1 MKSINKS
8 LLVAA
13 VLSTALTALAQNPGG
28 QNPGAGGT
36 SPDPTNETN
45 TTNASGA
52 RTEGDTSGRTG
63 GVGATNTRGANTDG
77 TTRGTGTN
85 PSSVKDANREHSAQD
100 DMNQP
105 KKKRSFWDRLTG
117 RNKQL
122 DANQTTPDRT
132 NETDSSGRRIET
144 QP

>member
-13 VLSTALTALAQNPGG
+13 VLSSALTALAQNPGG
-28 QNPGAGGT
+28 QNPGAGAT
-36 SPDPTNETN
+36 STDPSNETN

-52 RTEGDTSGRTG
+52 RTEGEARGRAGTPG
-63 GVGATNTRGANTDG
+63 NANTG
-77 TTRGTGTN
+77 VTGAHSTIQ
-85 PSSVKDANREHSAQD
+85 DANVDRAHD
-100 DMNQP
+100 DMSQP

-117 RNKQL
+117 RNKHM
-122 DANQTTPDRT
+122 DTNQNNPDRL

>member
-13 VLSTALTALAQNPGG
+13 VLSSALTALAQNPGG
-28 QNPGAGGT
+28 QNPGAGST
-36 SPDPTNETN
+36 SPDPSNETN

-52 RTEGDTSGRTG
+52 RTEGEARGRTG
-63 GVGATNTRGANTDG
+63 GVGATNTRGMNTDG
-77 TTRGTGTN
+77 TTRGVGTN
-85 PSSVKDANREHSAQD
+85 PNSVQDANRERNAQD

-122 DANQTTPDRT
+122 DTNQTAPERT
-132 NETDSSGRRIET
+132 NET